1 MACPA
6 LEPNFRTPNILV
18 VASPHV
24 YEVGRTII
32 RCFVKKWSN
41 TKESA
46 LPGTPS
52 LPNWRSIQ
60 SVACKRGRDSPKSL
74 AIAIVVLATQS
85 FLRVSLLSFFLDST
99 IGFTNW
105 FFDNLILA
113 FVVLSIL
120 LKKSE

>member
-18 VASPHV
+18 GASPHV

-52 LPNWRSIQ
+52 LPN
-60 SVACKRGRDSPKSL
+60 
-74 AIAIVVLATQS
+74 
-85 FLRVSLLSFFLDST
+85 
-99 IGFTNW
+99 
-105 FFDNLILA
+105 
-113 FVVLSIL
+113 
-120 LKKSE
+120 